1 MLQRYSWQDGTI
13 REYQSHQSSNNA
25 WKNCF
30 SGAVW
35 HVALKCVIY
44 IMWKWCVDTC
54 IVDTGRP
61 LFEKVL

>member
-13 REYQSHQSSNNA
+13 REYQSHQSSNSA
-25 WKNCF
+25 WINCF

-44 IMWKWCVDTC
+44 ILCENGEL
-54 IVDTGRP
+54 IH
-61 LFEKVL
+61 VL